1 MKLTDL
7 PDIEFV
13 DANAE
18 HVKAA
23 LFADYIS
30 ITGRTLAQG
39 DPVRLFL
46 LVVAEAFIRL
56 LNNQN
61 YVGKQNLLRYATGD
75 NLDHLGALTGTTRI
89 PASAATTTI
98 KITLSAA
105 RNQETIIPAGTQVV
119 TASGVYFAIDDDT
132 VVLAGGLTV
141 KAKATCQVTGE
152 LGNGF
157 LPGEISN
164 IVDPVAYVATMV
176 NLTASAGGA
185 DKENDDAYRERI
197 HESPE
202 CFSTAGPTGAYEY
215 WAKSANSAIS
225 DVTVYSP
232 SAGVVEIRP
241 LLDGGKIP
249 EQEVL
254 DVVDS
259 ILNKDTVR
267 PLTDQVQVKAPEP
280 VSYDISLTYY
290 SDRGASE
297 SMVKDAVM
305 QAITGYERWQS
316 AKIGRDINPSR
327 LIADVMSVP
336 GVKRVIVTSPTFTK
350 LTNVQVAQA
359 GTVTASLGGSE
370 DE

>member
-105 RNQETIIPAGTQVV
+105 RNQETIIPAGTRVV

-141 KAKATCQVTGE
+141 NAKATCQVTGE

-202 CFSTAGPTGAYEY
+202 RFSTAGPTGAYEY